1 MKKKKERKKPGF
13 HSVSSPLTCERLSQ
27 TAATFKSAPNP
38 RTGGGDGAEGS
49 LFHVLPEDTEVK
61 RD

>member
-1 MKKKKERKKPGF
+1 MEKKKRNQDF
-13 HSVSSPLTCERLSQ
+13 IASERLSQ
-27 TAATFKSAPNP
+27 TAATFKSAPSP

-49 LFHVLPEDTEVK
+49 LFHVLPGDTEVK